1 MYSRI
6 VQAVRIA
13 GFHPADPGSNPG
25 AGKCK
30 AGAVPLVISFCNY
43 RPMSAHPCLVAADVF
58 LDLALVALLMAAAL
72 VCYDWWQRR
81 RDAAYEAVPP
91 REMVL

>member
-30 AGAVPLVISFCNY
+30 AGYCISFCNY
-43 RPMSAHPCLVAADVF
+43 HPMSAHPCLVADNVF
-58 LDLALVALLMAAAL
+58 LDLALVVLMIAAAL

-81 RDAAYEAVPP
+81 LATAYEAVPP